1 MHKQNACISL
11 NLNIILKD
19 LGISMKDVNDQEDF
33 YHLASCS
40 IRLYVLAQTYDQCGN
55 SAFQK
60 SANEKRIHFHASMLD
75 VNELKKGQYFKNI

>member
-40 IRLYVLAQTYDQCGN
+40 IRLYDQCGN

-60 SANEKRIHFHASMLD
+60 SANEKRIRFHASMLD
-75 VNELKKGQYFKNI
+75 VNELEKGQYFKNI